1 MVKLYIEEFEM
12 RKLVTVQRVLDIN
25 PINGADLICAYRING
40 WWVVDQVNKYK
51 INDLVIYAEI
61 DSWIPTELAPFLSK
75 DKEPREYNGI
85 KGERLRTIRL
95 KGQYSQ
101 GLLLPWSSVSHID
114 NWSDLKEGDDL
125 TDLLEIQKWEPP
137 IPANLSGQ
145 MKGNFPAFIRK
156 TDQERCQNL
165 QREICEEYFLQKH
178 YEVSLKLD
186 GSSCTVYHNAGLVGV
201 CSRNIDLKLEQ
212 EGNSFVDIAKSTGLL
227 KALIDLN
234 ENLAVQGE
242 LMGPGIQGNK
252 EGFDSHRLF
261 IFDIFDITNQTYLG
275 FSDRME
281 TIQKLK
287 NLGYTG
293 DVVPT
298 IDVGPLSSGIIE
310 NLLLYAEG
318 KSINAK
324 EREGLVFKRT
334 DGGFSF
340 KAISQKFLLNEK

>member
-1 MVKLYIEEFEM
+1 MNEQF
-12 RKLVTVQRVLDIN
+12 RKMVTVQRVAEVKSIE
-25 PINGADLICAYRING
+25 GADLICAYRING
-40 WWVVDQVNKYK
+40 WWVVDQVGKYSVG
-51 INDLVIYAEI
+51 NMVLYAEI
-61 DSWIPTELAPFLSK
+61 DSWIPHELAPFLSK
-75 DKEPREYNGI
+75 GKEPREYNGV

-101 GLLLPWSSVSHID
+101 GLLLPWSTISHID
-114 NWSDLKEGDDL
+114 NWSDLEEGADVSEWL
-125 TDLLEIQKWEPP
+125 GVQKWEAP
-137 IPANLSGQ
+137 IPVNLTGQ

-165 QREICEEYFLQKH
+165 VQEISHEYSQQNRF
-178 YEVSLKLD
+178 EVTLKLD

-252 EGFDSHRLF
+252 EGFDSHKLF
-261 IFDIFDITNQTYLG
+261 IFDIFDIDLQCYLVWA
-275 FSDRME
+275 DRLE
-281 TIQKLK
+281 AIQKLRD
-287 NLGYTG
+287 LGYTG
-293 DVVPT
+293 DIAPV
-298 IDVGPLSSGIIE
+298 IGVGPLQSGKVE
-310 NLLLYAEG
+310 DLLKMAEG
-318 KSINAK
+318 PSLLSKQ
-324 EREGLVFKRT
+324 REGLVFKRT
-334 DGGFSF
+334 DGEFSF

>member
-1 MVKLYIEEFEM
+1 MTEQF
-12 RKLVTVQRVLDIN
+12 RKMVTVQRVAEIKS
-25 PINGADLICAYRING
+25 IEGADLICAYRING
-40 WWVVDQVNKYK
+40 WWVVDQVGKYSVG
-51 INDLVIYAEI
+51 NMVLYAEI
-61 DSWIPTELAPFLSK
+61 DSWIPHDIAPFLSK
-75 DKEPREYNGI
+75 DKEPREYNGV

-101 GLLLPWSSVSHID
+101 GLLLPWSTISHID
-114 NWSDLKEGDDL
+114 NWSDLEEGADVSE
-125 TDLLEIQKWEPP
+125 LLSAQKWEAP
-137 IPANLSGQ
+137 IPANLTGQ
-145 MKGNFPAFIRK
+145 MKGNFPVFIRK

-165 QREICEEYFLQKH
+165 VQEINQEYLLETHF
-178 YEVSLKLD
+178 EVSLKLD

-212 EGNSFVDIAKSTGLL
+212 EGNSFVEIAKSTGLL

-252 EGFDSHRLF
+252 ERFDSHKLF
-261 IFDIFDITNQTYLG
+261 IFDIFDIDNQCYLD
-275 FSDRME
+275 FSSRM
-281 TIQKLK
+281 TSIQKLRDF
-287 NLGYTG
+287 GYTG
-293 DVVPT
+293 NIAPAFG
-298 IDVGPLSSGIIE
+298 VGPLESGNIE
-310 NLLLYAEG
+310 DLLKMAEG

-334 DGGFSF
+334 DGEFSF

>member
-1 MVKLYIEEFEM
+1 MTEQF
-12 RKLVTVQRVLDIN
+12 RKMVTVQRVAEVKDIE
-25 PINGADLICAYRING
+25 GADLICAYRING
-40 WWVVDQVNKYK
+40 WWVVDQVGKYSVG
-51 INDLVIYAEI
+51 NMVLYAEI
-61 DSWIPTELAPFLSK
+61 DSWIPHEIAPFLSK
-75 DKEPREYNGI
+75 GKEPREYNGV

-101 GLLLPWSSVSHID
+101 GLLLPWSTISHID
-114 NWSDLKEGDDL
+114 NWSDLEEGADVSE
-125 TDLLEIQKWEPP
+125 LLGVQKWEAP
-137 IPANLSGQ
+137 IPANLTGQ

-165 QREICEEYFLQKH
+165 VQEINQEYLLETHF
-178 YEVSLKLD
+178 EVTLKLD

-252 EGFDSHRLF
+252 EGFDSHKLF
-261 IFDIFDITNQTYLG
+261 IFDIFDIDNQCYLVWA
-275 FSDRME
+275 DRME
-281 TIQKLK
+281 AIQKLR

-293 DVVPT
+293 DIAPSFG
-298 IDVGPLSSGIIE
+298 VGPLESGNIE
-310 NLLLYAEG
+310 DLLNMAEG

-334 DGGFSF
+334 DGEFSF
-340 KAISQKFLLNEK
+340 KSISQKFLLNEK